1 MRTGK
6 DPHAVMLPSGK
17 PLTVRFEIN
26 MGNFPMIF
34 QKGYFDRLACVADVA
49 KQ

>member
-1 MRTGK
+1 MK
-6 DPHAVMLPSGK
+6 LPSGHE
-17 PLTVRFEIN
+17 LTVRFQVD

-34 QKGYFDRLACVADVA
+34 QKNFFARMACVADVA